1 MDTNLELVN
10 LCTWQELV
18 REVLEQKRTQHNKV
32 NSMTLMKRTILA
44 NTPELLP
51 KNWEAFP
58 LLQVQKQKG
67 TQRISNFGEI

>member
-18 REVLEQKRTQHNKV
+18 KEVLEQKRTKRNKV
-32 NSMTLMKRTILA
+32 NNMTLMKRTILA

-51 KNWEAFP
+51 KNCEVFP

-67 TQRISNFGEI
+67 TQKISSFGQI